1 MIAAIF
7 DLDGTL
13 YTGHISRGIVQHHMT
28 HRVKRLNVC
37 FFFCTHMP
45 IWWLHLAGL
54 MSVASMRELWSRHM
68 GWMVQGWTPLDAA
81 KAFAWIAKQYAEP
94 RMRPDV
100 IAILRDHQEAG
111 HRVIIVSGT
120 MTPLLEHIGRQLGID
135 DIVGTPLV
143 LRNGRYSGASEL
155 PICQGPNKVTRLEAY
170 LGGGDQVDWSQ
181 SYAYADS
188 YTDLPLLER
197 VGHPVAV
204 YPDDKLAAH
213 AREHGWVV
221 ISQESQVK

>member
-13 YTGHISRGIVQHHMT
+13 YTGHVSRGIVKHHMI
-28 HRVKRLNVC
+28 HRVKRLNVG
-37 FFFCTHMP
+37 FFFCIHMP
-45 IWWLHLAGL
+45 IWWLHRAGL
-54 MSVASMRELWSRHM
+54 MTEATLRELWSRHM
-68 GWMVQGWTPLDAA
+68 GWMVQGWTPKDAA
-81 KAFAWIAKQYAEP
+81 KAFTWIAKQYAEP
-94 RMRPDV
+94 LMRPDV
-100 IAILRDHQEAG
+100 IAVLRDHQEAG

-120 MTPLLEHIGRQLGID
+120 MTSLLEHIGRQLGID
-135 DIVGTPLV
+135 EVVGTPLV
-143 LRNGRYSGASEL
+143 LRNGRYTGASEL

-170 LGGGDQVDWSQ
+170 LGDDDQVDWSQ

-204 YPDDKLAAH
+204 YPDDKLTAH
-213 AREHGWVV
+213 AREHGWEV
-221 ISQESQVK
+221 IS

>member
-1 MIAAIF
+1 MITAIF

-13 YTGHISRGIVQHHMT
+13 YTGHISRGIVQHHKT
-28 HRVKRLNVC
+28 HRVKRLHVG

-45 IWWLHLAGL
+45 IWWLQLAGL
-54 MSVASMRELWSRHM
+54 LSEATMRKLWSRHM
-68 GWMVQGWTPLDAA
+68 GWMVQGWTPQDAA
-81 KAFAWIAKQYAEP
+81 KAFAWIAKEYAEP
-94 RMRPDV
+94 LMRPDV
-100 IAILRDHQEAG
+100 IAVLRNHQEAG

-120 MTPLLEHIGRQLGID
+120 MTPLLEHIGRRLGID

-213 AREHGWVV
+213 AREHGWGV
-221 ISQESQVK
+221 IKSG